1 LPYNSHVLVLGV
13 DTASP
18 SGSLAVLRDEKVIGV
33 VSTTSDETY
42 SSRMFRQLEFL
53 LLELGIAQNEFDLYA
68 VNSGPGSFTGLRVGI
83 TAAKGWAEAYR
94 KPVVAVSGLEA
105 VAEQASC
112 PGIVVAVID
121 ARRGQL
127 YFGFYRRDTGRLVR
141 QGDERVATPAEFHL
155 ALQEIADADGVTIAT
170 PDLGVRV
177 QVESGAAGSRI
188 ATEIVSG
195 VLAPIIGRLACE
207 RAKRGE
213 VADALTLDANYV
225 RRSDAE
231 LHWKGPS

>member
-1 LPYNSHVLVLGV
+1 VLVLAL

-18 SGSLAVLRDEKVIGV
+18 SGSIAVLRDEKVIGV
-33 VSTTSDETY
+33 ICTTSEETY

-53 LLELGIAQNEFDLYA
+53 LAELGIAQNQFDLYA

-83 TAAKGWAEAYR
+83 TAAKGWAEAYG

-105 VAEQASC
+105 VAEQSRRMGVLV
-112 PGIVVAVID
+112 PVID

-127 YFGFYRRDTGRLVR
+127 YFGFYRREPARLVR
-141 QGDERVATPAEFHL
+141 EGDERVATPAEFHS
-155 ALQEIADADGVTIAT
+155 ALHEIPEADEVTMVT
-170 PDLGVRV
+170 FDLGIRGQV
-177 QVESGAAGSRI
+177 QGQISAPRFSVEV
-188 ATEIVSG
+188 VSG
-195 VLAPIIGRLACE
+195 VLAPTIGRIACD

-213 VADALTLDANYV
+213 VADAVTLDANYV

>member
-1 LPYNSHVLVLGV
+1 MLVLAL

-18 SGSLAVLRDEKVIGV
+18 SGGIAVLRDEKIIGV
-33 VSTTSDETY
+33 ISTTSDETY

-53 LLELGIAQNEFDLYA
+53 LAELGIAQNQFDLYA
-68 VNSGPGSFTGLRVGI
+68 VNAGPGSFTGLRGGI
-83 TAAKGWAEAYR
+83 TAAKGWAEAYA

-105 VAEQASC
+105 VASQCDGGEILI
-112 PGIVVAVID
+112 PVID

-127 YFGFYRRDTGRLVR
+127 YFGFYRRRADRLVR
-141 QGDERVATPAEFHL
+141 EGDERVATPAEFHS
-155 ALQEIADADGVTIAT
+155 ALQQIPEANEVIIIT
-170 PDLGVRV
+170 PDLRICA
-177 QVESGAAGSRI
+177 QVEDQTTAPRLAI
-188 ATEIVSG
+188 KVVSG
-195 VLAPIIGRLACE
+195 VLAPVIGRIACE